1 MSNKINN
8 FKISNEL
15 NINPNTNSLDKTNIN
30 NKLSN
35 TETLSPTIYSPASII
50 ETPSS
55 LLRDDTINKT
65 VWKCA
70 KSLPKQ
76 IKD

>member
-1 MSNKINN
+1 MS
-8 FKISNEL
+8 
-15 NINPNTNSLDKTNIN
+15 

-50 ETPSS
+50 ETHSS